1 MHNRLTRP
9 PREASWA
16 EYFPSDLAPW
26 DLRRVVHLHR
36 RGGFAAPWDVLQRD
50 LKDGPE
56 PSIDRLL
63 KGDSFSRQAPER
75 FEATASA
82 LADSAENERSPLRLK
97 AWWAYRLAFSPDPLG
112 ERLVLLWHNHFA
124 TSNLKID
131 NLAVMRR
138 QNDVFR
144 RLGRGP
150 FGTLLSA
157 VLHDPAVLI
166 WLDAPGNRK
175 DRPNE
180 NLARELMELFT
191 LGVGHYSE
199 RDVKEAARA
208 LSGWTVVDGEFRC
221 SADDHDSGAK
231 TILGRTG
238 PLSGDD
244 LLAVL
249 LEQPATADRLA
260 WRICDQWL
268 GEGVASEAE
277 RDALASGLRAHNLDV
292 GWAVET
298 VLRSATF
305 FRDDNIRSKVQ
316 GPVDLIVGAIRALE
330 MPPSAV
336 NPEVMASWMAA
347 MGQDLFYPP
356 NVGGWA
362 GGRAWLSAREAI
374 ARINFAHA
382 LAAGE
387 LTVPCAAPGIGTL
400 AARHGRSD
408 PLDFFSE
415 LLLGTPPPAAWR
427 AWNSES
433 IADRGLAARRILA
446 RALAAPESQLA

>member
-1 MHNRLTRP
+1 MCTRLIGRP
-9 PREASWA
+9 LETPWA
-16 EYFPSDLAPW
+16 AYAPSNLAPW
-26 DLRRVVHLHR
+26 DVRRVVHLHR
-36 RGGFAAPWDVLQRD
+36 RAGFAAPWDVIERD
-50 LKDGPE
+50 LKDGPG
-56 PSIDRLL
+56 PSIERLL
-63 KGDSFSRQAPER
+63 NGEPHSPQAPER
-75 FEATASA
+75 FEAIASA
-82 LADSAENERSPLRLK
+82 LADSAETERSPLRLK
-97 AWWAYRLAFSPDPLG
+97 AWWMYRLAFSPDPVG
-112 ERLVLLWHNHFA
+112 ERLALLWHNHFA

-131 NLAVMRR
+131 DPAVMRR
-138 QNDVFR
+138 QNDLFR

-157 VLHDPAVLI
+157 VLHDPAILI
-166 WLDAPGNRK
+166 WLDAPGNTK

-199 RDVKEAARA
+199 SDVKEAARA

-221 SADDHDSGAK
+221 SADDHDTGKK

-238 PLSGDD
+238 PLTGDD
-244 LLAVL
+244 LLTLL
-249 LEQPATADRLA
+249 LEQPATAGRLA
-260 WRICDQWL
+260 WRICDQYL
-268 GEGVASEAE
+268 GEGIASEAE
-277 RDALASGLRAHNLDV
+277 RAALATGLQAHNLDV

-316 GPVDLIVGAIRALE
+316 APADLIVGAIRALE

-336 NPEVMASWMAA
+336 NPEVLASWMAT

-374 ARINFAHA
+374 ARINFART

-387 LTVPCAAPGIGTL
+387 LAVPCAAPGVQAL
-400 AARHGRSD
+400 AERHGRSE
-408 PLDFFSE
+408 LLSFLSE

-433 IADRGLAARRILA
+433 VPDRALAARRILA
-446 RALAAPESQLA
+446 RVLAAPESQLA